1 MLLRQLTESPVK
13 FFDKSRLRQ
22 YIIQEIIDRLEQ
34 EDSIEELARLLLLT
48 VGKSVDI
55 DGKSFTVEDSDITG
69 AITEWKAS
77 RKLCTSGKPNR
88 ALGASA
94 LSSCIAQGYRAR
106 QTEEPQDVDGDG
118 KREKVQG
125 GNWKSEKYGGPIK
138 DQNKKSGGR

>member
-22 YIIQEIIDRLEQ
+22 YIIQEIIDRLEE

-55 DGKSFTVEDSDITG
+55 DGKSFTVEDADITG

-77 RKLCTSGKPNR
+77 RKLCTSGKPDR

-94 LSSCIAQGYRAR
+94 LASCKSQGYRAR
-106 QTEEPQDVDGDG
+106 TTEEPHDVDGDG
-118 KREKVQG
+118 DREKIKGKRVKG
-125 GNWKSEKYGGPIK
+125 KPYGGPLPDDGTRK
-138 DQNKKSGGR
+138 DQ